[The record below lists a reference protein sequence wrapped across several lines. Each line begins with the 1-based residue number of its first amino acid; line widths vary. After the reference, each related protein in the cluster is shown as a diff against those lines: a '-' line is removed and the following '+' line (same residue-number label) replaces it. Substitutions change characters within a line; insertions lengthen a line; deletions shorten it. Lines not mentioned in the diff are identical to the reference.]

1 MNGCSVVYKK
11 VALLPDFTISATC
24 QVVAHQLCAVGTDI
38 QILLCLFLIAL
49 YSLKSAC
56 VKGME
61 EEEAKGRVG
70 IRRKSFLSCHFPGER
85 SHANSLSNVHISL
98 QVH

>member
-1 MNGCSVVYKK
+1 MNGYKK

-24 QVVAHQLCAVGTDI
+24 QVVAHQHCAVGADI
-38 QILLCLFLIAL
+38 QILLCLFLIDR

-56 VKGME
+56 IKCMEE

-85 SHANSLSNVHISL
+85 SHANSLSLSNVHISL